1 LHYET
6 LLGLILGNLTY
17 YFCLLIQPVKV
28 PNDIV
33 VYLFVPFDLKQ
44 YYVDKYVLKR
54 SLVQILLYSDLI
66 TVYCRPTVIEF

>member
-1 LHYET
+1 MHYEI